1 MKNENIELYVTNYGC
16 TIMSMYV
23 KDYNNEMRD
32 VVLGFPTVEDYTK
45 KDRTYLGTLVGR
57 VANCIGKGEFE
68 LNGETYKLTI
78 NNGLNTLHGDLEG
91 FSYKIFDYKIR
102 KEEVLFHYV
111 SPDGE
116 ENFSGNLDFYASYKL
131 LENGL
136 QIRYHATSDKDTIIN
151 ITNHSYF
158 NLSGKPC
165 NIDEHELMI
174 KADYMA
180 CVDNDG
186 LASGEIREVKGT
198 PFDFNDEKLI
208 KDNIYKENDQLKIG
222 KGYDH
227 PFIFNNTKDQ
237 VKLYCKDTGIELTV
251 STTLPQAQIYSANYL
266 SGQLDK
272 YGHPMNERDTICI
285 ETQNMTDSIHKEEKP
300 TVILK
305 KGKVYDETTTY
316 TFGIR

>member
-1 MKNENIELYVTNYGC
+1 M
-16 TIMSMYV
+16 
-23 KDYNNEMRD
+23 
-32 VVLGFPTVEDYTK
+32 
-45 KDRTYLGTLVGR
+45 
-57 VANCIGKGEFE
+57 
-68 LNGETYKLTI
+68 
-78 NNGLNTLHGDLEG
+78 HGDLEG

-116 ENFSGNLDFYASYKL
+116 ENFSGNLDFYAFYKL

-136 QIRYHATSDKDTIIN
+136 QIRYHATSDKDIIIN

-186 LASGEIREVKGT
+186 LAGGEIREVKGT

-300 TVILK
+300 TVVLK

>member
-57 VANCIGKGEFE
+57 VANCTGKGEFE

-78 NNGLNTLHGDLEG
+78 NNGLNTLHGDLEE

-102 KEEVLFHYV
+102 KDEVLFHYV

-180 CVDNDG
+180 CVDNDW

-272 YGHPMNERDTICI
+272 YGRPMNERDTICI